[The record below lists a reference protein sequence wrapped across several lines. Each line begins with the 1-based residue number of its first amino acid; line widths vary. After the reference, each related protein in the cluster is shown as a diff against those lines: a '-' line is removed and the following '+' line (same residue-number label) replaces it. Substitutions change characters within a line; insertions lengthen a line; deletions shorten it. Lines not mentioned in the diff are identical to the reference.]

1 MGKDVYFIGQAY
13 FNFVVIFNMF
23 NFLFVNKID

>member
-1 MGKDVYFIGQAY
+1 MGKDVYFIGLFY

>member
-1 MGKDVYFIGQAY
+1 MGKDVYFIGY
-13 FNFVVIFNMF
+13 FYFKFVVIFNMF

>member
-1 MGKDVYFIGQAY
+1 MEKDVYFIGYFY